1 MSTWNEVNTPAP
13 GPMGVVNWVVAGVRF
28 LLIAA
33 VIFGLIGPMLTLRLL
48 GCCQGAQGIVKLASW
63 LVLRVMGLRVRRI
76 GKPMK
81 MQGGVVANH
90 SSWLD
95 IFVLSAVQKVLF
107 VSKLEVAKWPLIGMI
122 ARSVGTVFIE
132 RKQSHAAKHR
142 DTFKARLTTSQR
154 LLFFPEGT
162 STDGRRVLAF
172 KPTLFAAFFDPSVR
186 ELVWVQPL
194 TVVYTA
200 PINRDVRYY
209 GWWGDAEFLPHFFN
223 VLGQLKHGSVMVIF
237 HKPIKVAN
245 VIDRKVLAEMTQMA
259 VATGLSNT
267 LNKG

>member
-1 MSTWNEVNTPAP
+1 
-13 GPMGVVNWVVAGVRF
+13 
-28 LLIAA
+28 
-33 VIFGLIGPMLTLRLL
+33 
-48 GCCQGAQGIVKLASW
+48 
-63 LVLRVMGLRVRRI
+63 
-76 GKPMK
+76 
-81 MQGGVVANH
+81 
-90 SSWLD
+90 
-95 IFVLSAVQKVLF
+95 
-107 VSKLEVAKWPLIGMI
+107 
-122 ARSVGTVFIE
+122 
-132 RKQSHAAKHR
+132 
-142 DTFKARLTTSQR
+142 
-154 LLFFPEGT
+154 
-162 STDGRRVLAF
+162 LAF

-200 PINRDVRYY
+200 PLNRDVRYY

-223 VLGQLKHGSVMVIF
+223 VLGQLKHGSVIVIF